1 MTDLAWIGWLSELLA
16 APGAT
21 AAGVAVELGWRTDQS
36 GAAEQLRILAPSIP
50 GAHEASVLRGRD
62 GRPDVALVILGA
74 GEALRL
80 GDLEGALGPAEELG
94 GSTSPL
100 RSVALRAGWWRDPS
114 RFDFVP
120 GFGTTVTHRTFGA
133 GINVGRARLDLAYD
147 HANLAAQ
154 RRAAVGLGF
163 GL

>member
-21 AAGVAVELGWRTDQS
+21 AAGVAVELGYRTDQN
-36 GAAEQLRILAPSIP
+36 GAADQLRILAPSIP

-100 RSVALRAGWWRDPS
+100 RSVALPVA
-114 RFDFVP
+114 VP
-120 GFGTTVTHRTFGA
+120 GCSVFASIDGDDHVVELWFR
-133 GINVGRARLDLAYD
+133 RDLP
-147 HANLAAQ
+147 
-154 RRAAVGLGF
+154 
-163 GL
+163 